1 VPARRHRVQE
11 VIQGSRFITTVD
23 RASDEE
29 QARAFIDEVSR
40 EFADATHNCWA
51 WVAGPPGSTARIGM
65 SDAGEPHGTA
75 GRPMLDTLLHSS
87 VGEIAAVV
95 TRYYGGTKLGR
106 GGLGRAYAGGVKLAL
121 ESLPTERMVSR
132 RRVRIQVAYPAV
144 DHLFRYLDEAEATRE
159 EETYGARVEIVA
171 GVPEARL
178 AGLERL
184 VAELTSGAGSVTL
197 LD

>member
-1 VPARRHRVQE
+1 MPARRHRAQE

-144 DHLFRYLDEAEATRE
+144 DHLFRYLDEAEAIRE
-159 EETYGARVEIVA
+159 EEAYGARVEIVA

>member
-1 VPARRHRVQE
+1 MPARRHRVQE

-144 DHLFRYLDEAEATRE
+144 DHLFRYLDEAEAIRE
-159 EETYGARVEIVA
+159 EEAYGARVEIVA